1 MSEASTMIAQLEHKP
16 DWISYEEFL
25 VSVDEGTHAEWVDGE
40 VVRMTPPTEEHARI
54 TLYLSHV
61 LSGYNK
67 RKGLGGRVY
76 HAPFHMKLAASAR
89 EPDVVFV
96 AREKIGQLGQLGLQG
111 PADLAVE
118 VVSPESRARDR
129 REKFRE
135 YEQAGV
141 REYWLVDPTTRSVE
155 VYRLSEAGVYVPVPL
170 GDPPRI
176 TSEVI
181 PGLWIEVAWLWANDP
196 DEWAAYEEWGLI

>member
-1 MSEASTMIAQLEHKP
+1 MSEASAMIAQLDPKSG
-16 DWISYEEFL
+16 WISYEEFL
-25 VSVDEGTHAEWVDGE
+25 ASVDEGTHAEWVDGE

-54 TLYLSHV
+54 TSYLSHI

-67 RKGLGGRVY
+67 RKQLGGRVY
-76 HAPFHMKLAASAR
+76 HAPFQMKLSASGR

-96 AREKIGQLGQLGLQG
+96 GRDKLGRIEKLGLQG
-111 PADLAVE
+111 PADLAIE
-118 VVSPESRARDR
+118 VVSPDSRVRDR

-135 YEQAGV
+135 YEQEGV
-141 REYWLVDPTTRSVE
+141 REYWLIDPASRSAE
-155 VYRLSEAGVYVPVPL
+155 VYRLGEEGLYELVPL
-170 GDPPRI
+170 GTPPRI

-181 PGLWIEVAWLWANDP
+181 PGLWIDVSWLWVEEP

>member
-1 MSEASTMIAQLEHKP
+1 MIAQLEHKP

-25 VSVDEGTHAEWVDGE
+25 ASVDEGTHAEWVDGE
-40 VVRMTPPTEEHARI
+40 VVWMTPPTEEHARI
-54 TLYLSHV
+54 TSYLSHI

-67 RKGLGGRVY
+67 RRRLGGRVY
-76 HAPFHMKLAASAR
+76 HAPFQMKLSASGR

-96 AREKIGQLGQLGLQG
+96 GRDKVGCIEKLGLQG
-111 PADLAVE
+111 PADLAIE
-118 VVSPESRARDR
+118 VVSPESRVRDR

-141 REYWLVDPTTRSVE
+141 REYWLVDPTSKSVE
-155 VYRLSEAGVYVPVPL
+155 VYRLGGDGLYESVAL
-170 GDPPRI
+170 GNPPRI

-181 PGLWIEVAWLWANDP
+181 PGLWIDAAWLWVEEP
-196 DEWAAYEEWGLI
+196 DEWVAYEAWGLI